1 MTGLSR
7 RRFLSLLAAGG
18 LCAAGSFVCP
28 PPALAGAPGR
38 RAVTRILPA
47 MSTFVQVT
55 AVHESADAAEAA
67 IAAAFAA
74 VTKLEAELT
83 RFDPAS
89 PLSALNASGRLTDV
103 PPALATVLSAGL
115 AFHGATGGAFD
126 PTILPLID
134 CLAQAAALG
143 RPLDPADPWLAQAR
157 ALVGADAVRLGPGR
171 AELARDGAR
180 LTLDGLA
187 KGYIVDA
194 ASQAMTAAGVP
205 DHLVN
210 AGGDLAARGR
220 RADGR
225 PWSVAVENPR
235 TDGGYPAVTVLSG
248 AALATSGRYEQP
260 GHILD
265 PRLPLAATATPAAQS
280 VTVRAPT
287 CLEADALATAL
298 VVLPPAEGLALVDS
312 LPGRACLYLG
322 AGGAKLAS
330 RAWA

>member
-7 RRFLSLLAAGG
+7 RRFMSLLAAGG

-28 PPALAGAPGR
+28 PSALAGAPGR

-74 VTKLEAELT
+74 VTKLEAVLT

-126 PTILPLID
+126 PTILPLLD
-134 CLAQAAALG
+134 CLAQAAALH

-157 ALVGADAVRLGPGR
+157 DRKSTRLN
-171 AELARDGAR
+171 
-180 LTLDGLA
+180 
-187 KGYIVDA
+187 
-194 ASQAMTAAGVP
+194 SS
-205 DHLVN
+205 H
-210 AGGDLAARGR
+210 
-220 RADGR
+220 
-225 PWSVAVENPR
+225 
-235 TDGGYPAVTVLSG
+235 
-248 AALATSGRYEQP
+248 
-260 GHILD
+260 
-265 PRLPLAATATPAAQS
+265 
-280 VTVRAPT
+280 
-287 CLEADALATAL
+287 
-298 VVLPPAEGLALVDS
+298 
-312 LPGRACLYLG
+312 
-322 AGGAKLAS
+322 
-330 RAWA
+330 